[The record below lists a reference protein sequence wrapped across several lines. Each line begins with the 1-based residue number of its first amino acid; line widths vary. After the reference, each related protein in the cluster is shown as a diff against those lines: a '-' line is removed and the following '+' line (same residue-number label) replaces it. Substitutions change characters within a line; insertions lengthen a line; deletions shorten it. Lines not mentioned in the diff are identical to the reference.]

1 MEIRTP
7 RWASGRRLRMAVCGI
22 LVLVH
27 RHDETSSVNA
37 DHLLVVRRDCLSPV
51 HNRLSTLRA
60 DHSHP
65 SIHARSSVS
74 VADITRLMIIA

>member
-7 RWASGRRLRMAVCGI
+7 DGVSGSRLRTAVCWI
-22 LVLVH
+22 PVLEH
-27 RHDETSSVNA
+27 RHDETSSANA

-60 DHSHP
+60 GHSHP